1 MKIIIE
7 EPSEWDLKGML
18 WSGAEK
24 ALEEIVDA
32 DKFDEFNAYIDELY
46 YDGIGLT
53 ELNDLLRFDFDSVK
67 ESLGMLDFEEFK
79 DLLDKKALDKAEKVI
94 EKIEKEWEEFKD
106 SDENIGMDGKKIF
119 DSIDDW
125 AEETYSSEPWPLVEG
140 AVRGIKGEVD
150 TIADD
155 EVKTD
160 DWDSMVEAIG
170 RCGLENFFEEF
181 QDLVDSVRYLDDWI
195 VEKNL

>member
-1 MKIIIE
+1 MKVIIE

-24 ALEEIVDA
+24 ALEEIMDA

-79 DLLDKKALDKAEKVI
+79 DLFDKKALDKAEKVI

-106 SDENIGMDGKKIF
+106 SDENKDEDGKEIYK
-119 DSIDDW
+119 SIEDW

-140 AVRGIKGEVD
+140 AVRGIEGEVD

-155 EVKTD
+155 EEKTD
-160 DWDSMVEAIG
+160 DWDSMVEAIT
-170 RCGLENFFEEF
+170 RSGLEDSFGEF
-181 QDLVDSVRYLDDWI
+181 QGLVDSVGELDSWLSD
-195 VEKNL
+195 KNL

>member
-106 SDENIGMDGKKIF
+106 SDENKDEDGKEIYK
-119 DSIDDW
+119 SIEDW
-125 AEETYSSEPWPLVEG
+125 AEETYSSEPWTLVEG
-140 AVRGIKGEVD
+140 AVRGIEDEVD

-160 DWDSMVEAIG
+160 DWDSMVEAIT
-170 RCGLENFFEEF
+170 RSGLENFFGEF
-181 QDLVDSVRYLDDWI
+181 QGLVDSVEDLDVW
-195 VEKNL
+195 VANKNL

>member
-1 MKIIIE
+1 MKVIIE

-53 ELNDLLRFDFDSVK
+53 ELNDLLRFGFDSVK

-94 EKIEKEWEEFKD
+94 DKIEKEWEEFKD
-106 SDENIGMDGKKIF
+106 SDENKDEDGKEIYK
-119 DSIDDW
+119 SIEDW
-125 AEETYSSEPWPLVEG
+125 VEDVYSSEPWPLVEG
-140 AVRGIKGEVD
+140 AVRGIEGEVD

-160 DWDSMVEAIG
+160 DWDSMVEAIT
-170 RCGLENFFEEF
+170 RSGLENFFGEF
-181 QDLVDSVRYLDDWI
+181 QGLVDSVEDLDAW
-195 VEKNL
+195 VANKNL

>member
-1 MKIIIE
+1 MKVIIE

-79 DLLDKKALDKAEKVI
+79 GLLDKKALDKAEKVI
-94 EKIEKEWEEFKD
+94 EKIEKEWDEFKD
-106 SDENIGMDGKKIF
+106 SDENKDEDGKEIYK
-119 DSIDDW
+119 SIEDW
-125 AEETYSSEPWPLVEG
+125 VEDVYSSEPWPLVEG
-140 AVRGIKGEVD
+140 AVLGIEGEVD
-150 TIADD
+150 AIADD
-155 EVKTD
+155 EEKTD
-160 DWDSMVEAIG
+160 DWDSMVEAIT
-170 RCGLENFFEEF
+170 RSGLENFFGEF
-181 QDLVDSVRYLDDWI
+181 QGLVDSVEDLDAW
-195 VEKNL
+195 VANKNL